1 MKTRTGLFAL
11 ITALL
16 LLCAPAAFA
25 APETADTAPTIAD
38 PKAAVLVE
46 YSTGKILYEM
56 WGAMCRPGNAVPTM
70 WSNAGYAKFRTCIT
84 TSIWGWLSVQWR
96 LL

>member
-25 APETADTAPTIAD
+25 APETADTAPTIEDA
-38 PKAAVLVE
+38 K
-46 YSTGKILYEM
+46 G
-56 WGAMCRPGNAVPTM
+56 CRACGVFH
-70 WSNAGYAKFRTCIT
+70 GQDI
-84 TSIWGWLSVQWR
+84 V
-96 LL
+96 